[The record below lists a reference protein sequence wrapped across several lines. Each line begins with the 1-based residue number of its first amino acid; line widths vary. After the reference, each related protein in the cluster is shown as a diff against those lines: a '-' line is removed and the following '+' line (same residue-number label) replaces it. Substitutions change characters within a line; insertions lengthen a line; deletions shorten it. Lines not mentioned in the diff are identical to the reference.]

1 MKRHILLASA
11 LVAAAA
17 VSQAEVPLKIYG
29 TVPDT
34 VSTATFTVVGV
45 TSPEARATVSGADVK
60 VYPTGSF
67 GTKVDLAEGQN
78 TIEVAAALGGETA
91 TRTLSIFRAA
101 PKAPAKKK
109 PHAPVPDY
117 VQTAEGAYLQY
128 GNGGDRLG
136 GSKIGYLAAG
146 IPMKVLGKDGN
157 LYKVALSENRW
168 AYLPAGYAEPTDL
181 RPATVNT
188 GSWSI
193 SNLGDRDR
201 VSVSLPARLPYR
213 YYTLI
218 DPSAL
223 VIELYGATD
232 NSNWIVQR
240 SLDLGMVDYVDFNQT
255 ESDVYQITIRL
266 KHEYQW
272 GFKVGYE
279 GTALVIDVRHTPK
292 DLTWKGLKIGL
303 DAGHGG
309 EYPGARSI
317 SGILEKDVNLDIVK
331 RLQKLIEKAGGTVV
345 MTRTG
350 DTGPSMTE
358 RKNIWR
364 EANVDLAVS
373 VHNNSGGGALASP
386 GTSTYY
392 KHLFDRPLAKALVT
406 RLVETG
412 LPLYGLTGNF
422 NFSLNSP
429 TEFPNTLVEG
439 MFMSSLEEEAKLA
452 DPAFR
457 QLVAEKIFAG
467 LNDYLAQA
475 RKSLKSEKK

>member
-1 MKRHILLASA
+1 MKKTFLL
-11 LVAAAA
+11 AAAA
-17 VSQAEVPLKIYG
+17 TAVALQARAEVPLKIYG

-34 VSTATFTVVGV
+34 VTVSSYTVVAV
-45 TSPEARATVSGADVK
+45 TAPDASAKIAGHDVK

-67 GTKVDLAEGQN
+67 GASVDLAEGPN
-78 TIEVAAALGGETA
+78 AIDVTVAQGSETSSK
-91 TRTLSIFRAA
+91 TLSIFRAA
-101 PKAPAKKK
+101 PKAKAETKTD
-109 PHAPVPDY
+109 APVPDY

-136 GSKIGYLAAG
+136 GSKIGYISAG
-146 IPMKVLGKDGN
+146 IPLKVLAKDGS
-157 LYKVALSENRW
+157 LYKVELSENRW
-168 AYLPAGYAEPTDL
+168 AYLPVSYAEPTAQ
-181 RPATVNT
+181 RPSTVNT
-188 GSWSI
+188 GSWSV
-193 SNLGDRDR
+193 SNLGDKDR
-201 VSVSLPARLPYR
+201 VSISLPARRPYR
-213 YYTLI
+213 YYTQL
-218 DPSAL
+218 DPSLL
-223 VIELYGATD
+223 VVELYGATD

-240 SLDLGMVDYVDFNQT
+240 SLDLGMIDYVDFQQPD
-255 ESDVYQITIRL
+255 SDVYQIIIHL
-266 KHEYQW
+266 KHKYQW
-272 GFKVGYE
+272 GFKVDYN
-279 GTALVIDVRHTPK
+279 GTALVIDVRHTPEN
-292 DLTWKGLKIGL
+292 LTWKDLKIGL

-331 RLQKLIEKAGGTVV
+331 RLQALIEKAGGTVV

-364 EANVDLAVS
+364 EANVDLALS

-392 KHLFDRPLAKALVT
+392 KHLFDRPLAQAVVT

-467 LNDYLAQA
+467 LNDYLAA
-475 RKSLKSEKK
+475 VRKSLKK

>member
-1 MKRHILLASA
+1 MKKLFFHAVLCALACGQ
-11 LVAAAA
+11 AAAD
-17 VSQAEVPLKIYG
+17 VPLKIYG

-34 VSTATFTVVGV
+34 VATANYTVVAV
-45 TSPEARATVSGADVK
+45 TSPEATAQITGKEVK

-67 GTKVDLAEGQN
+67 GASVDLTPGNNQ
-78 TIEVAAALGGETA
+78 IEVTA
-91 TRTLSIFRAA
+91 TVNNETTSKQLKIYRTEAKAA
-101 PKAPAKKK
+101 PAQNQSVT
-109 PHAPVPDY
+109 VPDY
-117 VQTAEGAYLQY
+117 VESTEGAYLQY

-136 GSKIGYLAAG
+136 GSKIGFIVAG
-146 IPMKVLGKDGN
+146 IPMKVLAKDKS

-168 AYLPAGYAEPTDL
+168 AYIPVEYAQPSL
-181 RPATVNT
+181 ARPQVVNT

-193 SNLGDRDR
+193 SNLGDKDR
-201 VSVSLPARLPYR
+201 VSISLPAKLPYR
-213 YYTLI
+213 YYTLL

-223 VIELYGATD
+223 VVELYGATD

-240 SLDLGMVDYVDFNQT
+240 TLDLGMIDYVDFQQP
-255 ESDVYQITIRL
+255 ESDVYQVIIHL
-266 KHEYQW
+266 KHQYQW
-272 GFKVGYE
+272 GFKVDYTGNNL
-279 GTALVIDVRHTPK
+279 TIDVRHTPK
-292 DLTWKGLKIGL
+292 NLSWKALTIGL

-317 SGILEKDVNLDIVK
+317 SGLLEKDMNLDIVK

-358 RKNIWR
+358 RKRIWR
-364 EANVDLAVS
+364 EANVDLALS
-373 VHNNSGGGALASP
+373 VHNNSGGGALSSP

-392 KHLFDRPLAKALVT
+392 KHLFDRPLAQAVLA
-406 RLVETG
+406 RLLETG

-422 NFSLNSP
+422 NFSLNGL
-429 TEFPNTLVEG
+429 TEFPVILVEG

-452 DPAFR
+452 DPDFR

-467 LNDYLAQA
+467 LNDYLQA
-475 RKSLKSEKK
+475 VRKSLKK

>member
-1 MKRHILLASA
+1 MKKSIFL
-11 LVAAAA
+11 AAAA
-17 VSQAEVPLKIYG
+17 IAVALPMNAEVPLKIYG

-34 VSTATFTVVGV
+34 ITTERFTVVAV
-45 TSPEARATVSGADVK
+45 TSPEASAKVAGKAVK

-67 GTKVDLAEGQN
+67 GAAVDLAEGPNAIDVTVTQGSETASKTL
-78 TIEVAAALGGETA
+78 TIFRSAPKDKPVKKAEVA
-91 TRTLSIFRAA
+91 
-101 PKAPAKKK
+101 
-109 PHAPVPDY
+109 VPDY
-117 VQTAEGAYLQY
+117 VQSTEGAYLQY

-136 GSKIGYLAAG
+136 GSKIGYIAAG
-146 IPMKVLGKDGN
+146 IPMRVLEKDGS

-168 AYLPAGYAEPTDL
+168 AYLPVSYSEPTTQ

-188 GSWSI
+188 GSWSV
-193 SNLGDRDR
+193 SNLGDKDR
-201 VSVSLPARLPYR
+201 VSISLPARLPYR
-213 YYTLI
+213 YYTLL

-240 SLDLGMVDYVDFNQT
+240 SLELGMIDYVDFQQP
-255 ESDVYQITIRL
+255 ESDVYQVIIRL
-266 KHEYQW
+266 KHRYQW
-272 GFKVGYE
+272 GFKVDYN
-279 GTALVIDVRHTPK
+279 GTNLTIDVRHTPK
-292 DLTWKGLKIGL
+292 NLSMKGLKIGL

-331 RLQKLIEKAGGTVV
+331 RLQALIEKAGGTVV

-364 EANVDLAVS
+364 KANVDLAIS

-392 KHLFDRPLAKALVT
+392 KHLFDRPLAQAIVT

-467 LNDYLAQA
+467 LNDYLSAVK
-475 RKSLKSEKK
+475 KSLK